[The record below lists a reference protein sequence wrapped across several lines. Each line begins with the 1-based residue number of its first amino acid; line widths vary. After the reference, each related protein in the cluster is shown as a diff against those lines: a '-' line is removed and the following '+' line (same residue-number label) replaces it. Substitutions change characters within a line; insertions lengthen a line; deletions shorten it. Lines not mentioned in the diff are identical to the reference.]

1 MEERSKMDD
10 RLQKAFDF
18 ASDST
23 KQLITLST
31 GVLALT
37 ITFNKD
43 IVGGDPGQ
51 ASLIL
56 FIAWVLYLLSIVCGI
71 WTLLALTGNLEPTGA
86 HRNTSPSIRTRNVTL
101 PSLLQISA
109 FLLAT
114 LLTVIF
120 GIVAV

>member
-1 MEERSKMDD
+1 MDD
-10 RLQKAFDF
+10 RIQKAFDF

-37 ITFNKD
+37 ITFNND

-56 FIAWVLYLLSIVCGI
+56 FGAWFLYLVSIIFGI
-71 WTLLALTGNLEPTGA
+71 WTLLALTGNLEPTGT
-86 HRNTSPSIRTRNVTL
+86 HENTAPSIRTGNVTL
-101 PSLLQISA
+101 PSILQISA

-114 LLTVIF
+114 LATVIF
-120 GIVAV
+120 GVVTV